1 MAWCWCNATESKPQN
16 VIPHLTKIA
25 MKKFIFLSIY
35 LITIF
40 HLNAQVKLDGK
51 IISAKTKLKPSE
63 EVMITVKETNEK
75 SFTDSLGNFTLY
87 KLDKNKQYSMELFS
101 FLYGKVSIEFE
112 TQNEDQLTKTFEVI
126 ANCDFDG
133 ETAKNEWK
141 NKSAKLYLIGSIAP
155 IANSKNDKKFEKKYN
170 IQYFDFGC
178 TPAPLECIIEYNN
191 EILKLME
198 IKYGEEWKKEIRKD
212 VVIN

>member
-1 MAWCWCNATESKPQN
+1 
-16 VIPHLTKIA
+16 

-40 HLNAQVKLDGK
+40 HLNAQVKLYGK
-51 IISAKTKLKPSE
+51 IISAKSKLKPSE

-75 SFTDSLGNFTLY
+75 SFTDSLGNFNLY
-87 KLDKNKQYSMELFS
+87 KLDKNKHYLMELFS
-101 FLYGKVSIEFE
+101 FLYGKVIIEFE

-126 ANCDFDG
+126 PNCDFDG

-141 NKSAKLYLIGSIAP
+141 NKSAKLYLIGSISP

-178 TPAPLECIIEYNN
+178 TPAPSDCIKEYN
-191 EILKLME
+191 EKIFELLDK
-198 IKYGEEWKKEIRKD
+198 KYGKEWRKVVRKD
-212 VVIN
+212 VGYLH